1 MGRASWSTRRT
12 AHEIPVITEGYSMR
26 HVVHAAID
34 VFARILLAT
43 LVASALSLALVW
55 LYRPIGNR

>member
-1 MGRASWSTRRT
+1 
-12 AHEIPVITEGYSMR
+12 MR